1 MATSNKPSKG
11 FWIVGAIALA
21 WNLVGVATF
30 IGQVT
35 MSPATLAALPPG
47 QQALYAQMPAWI
59 EACYAAA
66 VFGGTL
72 GALALLMRKRIAMAL
87 FLLSAIGAVLQ
98 FGGVFALTDA
108 YRVLGPSSVVMPIVI
123 VVVCVAL
130 WLYARRCTARGWL
143 G

>member
-1 MATSNKPSKG
+1 MTISSKPSRV
-11 FWIVGAIALA
+11 FWVVGALALA

-35 MSPATLAALPPG
+35 MSPATLAALPPD
-47 QQALYAQMPAWI
+47 QQALYAQMPAWV

-66 VFGGTL
+66 VFGGAL
-72 GALALLMRKRIAMAL
+72 GALALLLRKRIAMAL

-108 YRVLGPSSVVMPIVI
+108 YSVLGPSSVVMPVVI
-123 VVVCVAL
+123 IVVCVAL